1 MTTTRI
7 PRAEFDW
14 AKFARAVTE
23 FSQSLTLGSVE
34 PLCIVEHGKLILGDD
49 DLTLAD
55 DEQIEDIPTAPV
67 ERLEAGFNLFA
78 PFAVFKDFCELGCAD
93 GDLIEVPDLHEENLE
108 QDEDDE
114 DEDAPLLTAKQRE
127 LIEATVCD
135 ENHSYGYEITLD
147 GANLVFRPVLM
158 CESDGECDVEAL
170 EEAGLLDKP
179 MTRFLKSFVKQSRK
193 SRRP

>member
-34 PLCIVEHGKLILGDD
+34 PFAIVEHGKLILDDD

-78 PFAVFKDFCELGCAD
+78 PFAVFKDFCELACAD
-93 GDLIEVPDLHEENLE
+93 GDLIEVPDLHEEDLE
-108 QDEDDE
+108 QDDDE

-135 ENHSYGYEITLD
+135 ENHSYGYEITSD
-147 GANLVFRPVLM
+147 GANLVFRP
-158 CESDGECDVEAL
+158 DGVCDVEAI
-170 EEAGLLDKP
+170 EDAGLLDMP
-179 MTRFLKSFVKQSRK
+179 MTQFLKSFVRK
-193 SRRP
+193 RSKKARRA